1 MLLENIERVAALI
14 HSPLERMTFAM
25 HGEEDLIEL
34 PFVSRF
40 GVLEAERIGIPLP
53 GLSTQERTASNMIKS
68 PRATRVA
75 EARRAAEA
83 STFHTYRV
91 TNQFYLSPVLKTCRC
106 DQRVAMNLHG
116 NTTTEFGREWQV
128 GESLLHNS
136 MANESRWDGADPAL
150 GREQATFEAVF
161 DALPAAVVFTDLHG
175 EIRLVNRAF
184 TTLFGSPPHDVV
196 GKPIDLLH
204 VGMANDQAA
213 GRFQPH
219 DHPGDTPTPVDVT
232 YRTNDGGTFIGETV
246 VTAVKNGEGRVLGW
260 LRLIRHITDR
270 KDADARVEADLAR
283 LAKKHRYEAIVS
295 AVAHSIHQSTS
306 LQDVLDNAVE
316 AMRTHIE
323 RIDVIEIFL
332 LDGEEAVL
340 KAHTGLPEWVIEQ
353 IRRLPP
359 PQGYTWKVIS
369 DGQPRYCADVDQD
382 AFIHP
387 SFRAFGIK
395 SYVSMPIRAEGQ
407 TVGAININSLQ
418 KHAFDDDELRLL
430 EILSAHLETAINN
443 AQQAEALRRAL
454 AEVERLK
461 NRLQAEN
468 VYLQEEITTT
478 HHWGEIIGQSR
489 ALQEVLRRVAQV
501 APTDATVLIQ
511 GETGTG
517 KELIARA
524 IHRRSRYR
532 DRPLVKVNCATLPA
546 GLVESE
552 LFGHEKGA
560 FTGAVSRKIG
570 RFELADGGT
579 IFLDEISELPL
590 ELQAKL
596 LRVIQEGEFERVG
609 SSHTITVNVRVI
621 AATNRDLATAVQ
633 TGGFRADLF
642 YRLNVFPLTLPPLRE
657 RKDDIPLLVECFLA
671 RMAKKLGKELKGL
684 SDDSMARVMRYSW
697 PGNVREVQNVIE
709 RAAILARGP
718 IVEIDEA
725 IEQRLLPSS
734 HPPPITS
741 LQDVERAHI
750 LHVLTETRGIIEGP
764 RGAARILGLHPNTLR
779 FRLQKLGI
787 KNSRRPV

>member
-1 MLLENIERVAALI
+1 
-14 HSPLERMTFAM
+14 
-25 HGEEDLIEL
+25 
-34 PFVSRF
+34 
-40 GVLEAERIGIPLP
+40 
-53 GLSTQERTASNMIKS
+53 
-68 PRATRVA
+68 
-75 EARRAAEA
+75 
-83 STFHTYRV
+83 
-91 TNQFYLSPVLKTCRC
+91 
-106 DQRVAMNLHG
+106 MNLHG
-116 NTTTEFGREWQV
+116 NTITEFVKEWQV

-136 MANESRWDGADPAL
+136 MANQSRWDGADPAL
-150 GREQATFEAVF
+150 GQEQATFEAMF
-161 DALPAAVVFTDLHG
+161 NALPAAVFTDLHG
-175 EIRLVNRAF
+175 EIRLVNPAF
-184 TTLFGSPPHDVV
+184 TTLFGSPPQDVV
-196 GKPIDLLH
+196 GKPIDLLYA
-204 VGMANDQAA
+204 GMADDQAA

-219 DHPGDTPTPVDVT
+219 GHTGDVPTPVDLR

-246 VTAVKNGEGRVLGW
+246 VTAVKNGDGRVLGW
-260 LRLIRHITDR
+260 LRLIRDITDR
-270 KDADARVEADLAR
+270 KHADALVEADLAR
-283 LAKKHRYEAIVS
+283 LAKKHRYESIVS
-295 AVAHSIHQSTS
+295 AVAHSVHQSTS
-306 LQDVLDNAVE
+306 LQAVLENAVE

-323 RIDVIEIFL
+323 RIDAIEIFL
-332 LDGEEAVL
+332 CEGEDAVL
-340 KAHTGLPEWVIEQ
+340 KAHAGLPDWVIAQ
-353 IRRLPP
+353 IHRLPS
-359 PQGYTWKVIS
+359 PQGYTWKVMR

-387 SFRAFGIK
+387 SGRAFGVK
-395 SYVSMPIRAEGQ
+395 SYVSMPIRVEGK

-430 EILSAHLETAINN
+430 EILSAQLETAITN
-443 AQQAEALRRAL
+443 AQQAEALRQAL

-468 VYLQEEITTT
+468 VYLQKEITMV
-478 HHWGEIIGQSR
+478 HRCGEIIGQSR

-524 IHRRSRYR
+524 IHQRSRYR
-532 DRPLVKVNCATLPA
+532 DRPLVKVNCATLPV

-596 LRVIQEGEFERVG
+596 LRVLQEGEFERVG
-609 SSHTITVNVRVI
+609 SSHTLTVNVRVI
-621 AATNRDLATAVQ
+621 AATNRDLAMAVQ
-633 TGGFRADLF
+633 TGSFRADLF

-671 RMAKKLGKELKGL
+671 RMTKKLGKALTGL
-684 SDDSMARVMRYSW
+684 SDDSMARVMRYAW
-697 PGNVREVQNVIE
+697 PGNVRELQNVIE

-718 IVEIDEA
+718 FIEIDEA
-725 IEQRLLPSS
+725 LEQRLPSNDHPLPAA
-734 HPPPITS
+734 S
-741 LQDVERAHI
+741 LEDVERAHI
-750 LHVLTETRGIIEGP
+750 LRVLADTNGIIEGP

-787 KNSRRPV
+787 KNPRRRL

>member
-1 MLLENIERVAALI
+1 
-14 HSPLERMTFAM
+14 
-25 HGEEDLIEL
+25 
-34 PFVSRF
+34 
-40 GVLEAERIGIPLP
+40 
-53 GLSTQERTASNMIKS
+53 
-68 PRATRVA
+68 
-75 EARRAAEA
+75 
-83 STFHTYRV
+83 
-91 TNQFYLSPVLKTCRC
+91 
-106 DQRVAMNLHG
+106 MNLHG
-116 NTTTEFGREWQV
+116 NTTTEFVGEWQA
-128 GESLLHNS
+128 GESPLHHS
-136 MANESRWDGADPAL
+136 MANQSRWDGADPAL
-150 GREQATFEAVF
+150 GREQATFEAMF
-161 DALPAAVVFTDLHG
+161 NALPAATVLTDLHG

-184 TTLFGSPPHDVV
+184 TTLFGSPPQDVI
-196 GKPIDLLH
+196 GKPIDLLY
-204 VGMANDQAA
+204 VCMADDQAA

-219 DHPGDTPTPVDVT
+219 GQTGDIPTPVDVR
-232 YRTNDGGTFIGETV
+232 YRTHDGGTFIGETV

-260 LRLIRHITDR
+260 LRLIRNITDR
-270 KDADARVEADLAR
+270 KHADARVEADLAR

-295 AVAHSIHQSTS
+295 AVAHSIHQSTT
-306 LQDVLDNAVE
+306 LQAVLENAVE

-323 RIDVIEIFL
+323 RIDAIEIFL
-332 LDGEEAVL
+332 REGEEAVL
-340 KAHTGLPEWVIEQ
+340 KAHAGLPDWVIAQ
-353 IRRLPP
+353 IHRLPV
-359 PQGYTWKVIS
+359 PQGYTWKVIG

-382 AFIHP
+382 TFIHP
-387 SFRAFGIK
+387 AGRAFGVR
-395 SYVSMPIRAEGQ
+395 SYVSMPISAEGK

-418 KHAFDDDELRLL
+418 KRAFDGDELRLL
-430 EILSAHLETAINN
+430 EILSAHLQTAINN
-443 AQQAEALRRAL
+443 AQHAEALRHAL

-478 HHWGEIIGQSR
+478 HHCGEIIGESS
-489 ALQEVLRRVAQV
+489 ALQEVLRRVEQV

-532 DRPLVKVNCATLPA
+532 ERPLVKVNCATLPA

-560 FTGAVSRKIG
+560 FTGAVARKIG

-579 IFLDEISELPL
+579 IFLDEIGELPL
-590 ELQAKL
+590 ELQSKL
-596 LRVIQEGEFERVG
+596 LRVLQEGEFERVG
-609 SSHTITVNVRVI
+609 GSHTIMVNVRVI

-633 TGGFRADLF
+633 TGSFRADLF

-657 RKDDIPLLVECFLA
+657 RKKDIPLLVECFLGG
-671 RMAKKLGKELKGL
+671 MAQKLGKPLRCL
-684 SDDSMARVMRYSW
+684 SEESMARVMRYAW

-709 RAAILARGP
+709 RAAILACGP

-725 IEQRLLPSS
+725 LEQRLPPKDHPLPAR
-734 HPPPITS
+734 S

-750 LHVLTETRGIIEGP
+750 LRVLAETNGIIEGP

-787 KNSRRPV
+787 THSRRRL

>member
-1 MLLENIERVAALI
+1 M
-14 HSPLERMTFAM
+14 
-25 HGEEDLIEL
+25 
-34 PFVSRF
+34 
-40 GVLEAERIGIPLP
+40 
-53 GLSTQERTASNMIKS
+53 
-68 PRATRVA
+68 
-75 EARRAAEA
+75 
-83 STFHTYRV
+83 
-91 TNQFYLSPVLKTCRC
+91 NQ
-106 DQRVAMNLHG
+106 HG
-116 NTTTEFGREWQV
+116 NTTKEFVREWQA
-128 GESLLHNS
+128 GENPLHS
-136 MANESRWDGADPAL
+136 FMANQSRWNGADPAL
-150 GREQATFEAVF
+150 GQEQGTFEAVF
-161 DALPAAVVFTDLHG
+161 NALPAAAVFTDLHG
-175 EIRLVNRAF
+175 EIRLVNPAF
-184 TTLFGSPPHDVV
+184 TTLFGCPPQDVI
-196 GKPIDLLH
+196 GKPIDLLY
-204 VGMANDQAA
+204 VCMADDQAA

-219 DHPGDTPTPVDVT
+219 GHTGDIATPVDVR
-232 YRTNDGGTFIGETV
+232 YHRNDGGTFIGETV
-246 VTAVKNGEGRVLGW
+246 VTAVKNSEDRVLGW
-260 LRLIRHITDR
+260 LRLIRDITDR
-270 KDADARVEADLAR
+270 KHVDALVEADLAR
-283 LAKKHRYEAIVS
+283 LAKKHRYESIVS
-295 AVAHSIHQSTS
+295 AVAHSVHQSTS
-306 LQDVLDNAVE
+306 LQAVLENAVE

-323 RIDVIEIFL
+323 RIDAIEIFL
-332 LDGEEAVL
+332 REGEDAVL
-340 KAHTGLPEWVIEQ
+340 KAHTGLPDWVIAQ
-353 IRRLPP
+353 IQRLPS
-359 PQGYTWKVIS
+359 PQGYTWKVMR
-369 DGQPRYCADVDQD
+369 DGKPRYCADVDQD

-387 SFRAFGIK
+387 AGRAFGIK
-395 SYVSMPIRAEGQ
+395 SYVSMPISAEGK

-443 AQQAEALRRAL
+443 AQQAEALRQAL

-478 HHWGEIIGQSR
+478 HHCGEIIGQSR
-489 ALQEVLRRVAQV
+489 TLQEVLRRVEQV

-524 IHRRSRYR
+524 IHQRSRYQ

-560 FTGAVSRKIG
+560 FTGAVTRKIG

-579 IFLDEISELPL
+579 MFLDEISELPL

-596 LRVIQEGEFERVG
+596 LRVLQEGEFERVG

-621 AATNRDLATAVQ
+621 AATNRDLAMAVQ
-633 TGGFRADLF
+633 TGSFRADLF

-657 RKDDIPLLVECFLA
+657 RKDDIPLLVECFLT
-671 RMAKKLGKELKGL
+671 RMAKKLGKALTGL
-684 SDDSMARVMRYSW
+684 SDDAMARVMRYSW
-697 PGNVREVQNVIE
+697 PGNVRELQNVIE

-725 IEQRLLPSS
+725 LEQRPQPGDQPLPA
-734 HPPPITS
+734 TT

-750 LHVLTETRGIIEGP
+750 LRVLAETHGIIEGP

-787 KNSRRPV
+787 KHPRRRL

>member
-1 MLLENIERVAALI
+1 
-14 HSPLERMTFAM
+14 
-25 HGEEDLIEL
+25 
-34 PFVSRF
+34 
-40 GVLEAERIGIPLP
+40 
-53 GLSTQERTASNMIKS
+53 
-68 PRATRVA
+68 
-75 EARRAAEA
+75 
-83 STFHTYRV
+83 
-91 TNQFYLSPVLKTCRC
+91 
-106 DQRVAMNLHG
+106 MNLHG
-116 NTTTEFGREWQV
+116 TTTTEFVREWQA
-128 GESLLHNS
+128 GESPLYSS
-136 MANESRWDGADPAL
+136 MANQSRWDGTDPAL
-150 GREQATFEAVF
+150 GQEQPTFEAMF
-161 DALPAAVVFTDLHG
+161 NALPAATVFTDLHG

-184 TTLFGSPPHDVV
+184 TTLFGSPPQDVI
-196 GKPIDLLH
+196 GKPIDLFY
-204 VGMANDQAA
+204 VCMADEQAA

-219 DHPGDTPTPVDVT
+219 GHTGDIATPVDVR

-246 VTAVKNGEGRVLGW
+246 VTAVKNGEGPVLGW
-260 LRLIRHITDR
+260 LRLIREITGR
-270 KDADARVEADLAR
+270 KHADTRVEADLAR
-283 LAKKHRYEAIVS
+283 LAKKHRYESIVS
-295 AVAHSIHQSTS
+295 AVAHSVHQSTT
-306 LQDVLDNAVE
+306 LQAVLENAVE

-323 RIDVIEIFL
+323 RIDAIEIFL
-332 LDGEEAVL
+332 REGEEAAL
-340 KAHTGLPEWVIEQ
+340 RAHAGLPDWVVGQ
-353 IRRLPP
+353 IRRLPA

-387 SFRAFGIK
+387 AGRAFGVK
-395 SYVSMPIRAEGQ
+395 SYVSMPISAEGK

-430 EILSAHLETAINN
+430 EILSAHLETAIHN
-443 AQQAEALRRAL
+443 AQQAEALRQAL

-478 HHWGEIIGQSR
+478 HRCGEIIGQSR
-489 ALQEVLRRVAQV
+489 ALQEVLRRVEQV

-524 IHRRSRYR
+524 IHRRSRYQ

-560 FTGAVSRKIG
+560 FTGAIARKIG

-579 IFLDEISELPL
+579 IFLDEVGELPL

-596 LRVIQEGEFERVG
+596 LRILQEGEFERVG
-609 SSHTITVNVRVI
+609 GSHTITVNVRVI

-633 TGGFRADLF
+633 AGSFRADLF

-657 RKDDIPLLVECFLA
+657 RQDDIPLLVECFLA
-671 RMAKKLGKELKGL
+671 AMAQKLGKPLRGL
-684 SDDSMARVMRYSW
+684 SAGSMARMLRYAW
-697 PGNVREVQNVIE
+697 PGNVREVQNVVE

-725 IEQRLLPSS
+725 LEQRLPPSDLSLPAK
-734 HPPPITS
+734 S
-741 LQDVERAHI
+741 LQDMERVHI
-750 LHVLTETRGIIEGP
+750 LRVLGETHGVIEGP

-787 KNSRRPV
+787 THPRRRP

>member
-1 MLLENIERVAALI
+1 
-14 HSPLERMTFAM
+14 
-25 HGEEDLIEL
+25 
-34 PFVSRF
+34 
-40 GVLEAERIGIPLP
+40 
-53 GLSTQERTASNMIKS
+53 
-68 PRATRVA
+68 
-75 EARRAAEA
+75 
-83 STFHTYRV
+83 
-91 TNQFYLSPVLKTCRC
+91 
-106 DQRVAMNLHG
+106 MNLYGH
-116 NTTTEFGREWQV
+116 TATEFIREWQA
-128 GESLLHNS
+128 GESLLHGS
-136 MANESRWDGADPAL
+136 VANRSRWDDADPAL
-150 GREQATFEAVF
+150 GREQATFEAMF
-161 DALPAAVVFTDLHG
+161 NALPAAAVFTDLHG
-175 EIRLVNRAF
+175 EIRLVNPAF
-184 TTLFGSPPHDVV
+184 TTLFGCPPQDMI
-196 GKPIDLLH
+196 GKPIDLLY
-204 VGMANDQAA
+204 GCMAGDQVA

-219 DHPGDTPTPVDVT
+219 GHTGESATSVDVR

-246 VTAVKNGEGRVLGW
+246 VTAVKNGEGRMLGW
-260 LRLIRHITDR
+260 LSLIRDITER
-270 KDADARVEADLAR
+270 KHADALVEAHLAR
-283 LAKKHRYEAIVS
+283 LAKKHRYESIVG
-295 AVAHSIHQSTS
+295 AVAHILHQSAT
-306 LQDVLDNAVE
+306 LQAVLENAVE

-323 RIDVIEIFL
+323 RIDAIEIFL
-332 LDGEEAVL
+332 CEGEEAVL
-340 KAHTGLPEWVIEQ
+340 KAHTGLPDWVIEQ
-353 IRRLPP
+353 IHRLPA
-359 PQGYTWKVIS
+359 PQGYTWKVIG

-387 SFRAFGIK
+387 AGRAFGIK
-395 SYVSMPIRAEGQ
+395 SYVSMPISVDGK

-430 EILSAHLETAINN
+430 EILSAQLETAITN
-443 AQQAEALRRAL
+443 AQQAEALRQAL

-478 HHWGEIIGQSR
+478 HHRGEIIGQSR
-489 ALQEVLRRVAQV
+489 TLQEVLRQVEQV

-560 FTGAVSRKIG
+560 FTGAVARKIG

-579 IFLDEISELPL
+579 MFLDEIGELPL

-596 LRVIQEGEFERVG
+596 LRVLQEGEFERVG
-609 SSHTITVNVRVI
+609 GMHTITVNVRVI

-633 TGGFRADLF
+633 AGSFRADLF

-657 RKDDIPLLVECFLA
+657 RQEDIPLLVECFLA

-684 SDDSMARVMRYSW
+684 SDESMAHVMRYTW

-725 IEQRLLPSS
+725 IEQRLLPSD
-734 HPPPITS
+734 HPLPSTS

-750 LHVLTETRGIIEGP
+750 LRVLAETHGIIEGP
-764 RGAARILGLHPNTLR
+764 KGAARILGLHPNTLR

-787 KNSRRPV
+787 KHSRRRL

>member
-1 MLLENIERVAALI
+1 
-14 HSPLERMTFAM
+14 
-25 HGEEDLIEL
+25 
-34 PFVSRF
+34 
-40 GVLEAERIGIPLP
+40 
-53 GLSTQERTASNMIKS
+53 
-68 PRATRVA
+68 
-75 EARRAAEA
+75 
-83 STFHTYRV
+83 
-91 TNQFYLSPVLKTCRC
+91 
-106 DQRVAMNLHG
+106 MNLHG
-116 NTTTEFGREWQV
+116 NTTTEFVREWQA
-128 GESLLHNS
+128 GESPLHSS
-136 MANESRWDGADPAL
+136 MAGQSRWDGADPAL
-150 GREQATFEAVF
+150 GQEQATCEAMF
-161 DALPAAVVFTDLHG
+161 NALPAAAVFTDLHG
-175 EIRLVNRAF
+175 EIRMVNPAF
-184 TTLFGSPPHDVV
+184 TTLFGSPPQDVI
-196 GKPIDLLH
+196 GKPIDLLS
-204 VGMANDQAA
+204 VCMADDQAV

-219 DHPGDTPTPVDVT
+219 GHTGDIAAPVDVR

-260 LRLIRHITDR
+260 LRLIRDITDR
-270 KDADARVEADLAR
+270 KHADALVEADLAR
-283 LAKKHRYEAIVS
+283 LAKKHRYESVVS
-295 AVAHSIHQSTS
+295 AVAHSVHQSTS

-323 RIDVIEIFL
+323 RIDGIEIFL
-332 LDGEEAVL
+332 REGEEAVL
-340 KAHTGLPEWVIEQ
+340 KAHTGLPDWVIAQ
-353 IRRLPP
+353 IHRMPA
-359 PQGYTWKVIS
+359 PQGYTWKVIG

-382 AFIHP
+382 TFIHP
-387 SFRAFGIK
+387 AGRAFGVK
-395 SYVSMPIRAEGQ
+395 SYVSMPISAEGK

-443 AQQAEALRRAL
+443 VRQAEALRQAL

-468 VYLQEEITTT
+468 VYLQEEITTA
-478 HHWGEIIGQSR
+478 HHCGEIIGQSR
-489 ALQEVLRRVAQV
+489 ALREVLTRVEQV

-524 IHRRSRYR
+524 IHHRSPHR

-552 LFGHEKGA
+552 LFGHERGA
-560 FTGAVSRKIG
+560 FTGAVARKIG

-579 IFLDEISELPL
+579 IFLDEIGELPL

-596 LRVIQEGEFERVG
+596 LRVLQEGEFERVG
-609 SSHTITVNVRVI
+609 GAHTITVNVRVI

-633 TGGFRADLF
+633 AGSFRADLF

-657 RKDDIPLLVECFLA
+657 RQDDIPLLAECFLA
-671 RMAKKLGKELKGL
+671 RMAQKLGKALTGL
-684 SDDSMARVMRYSW
+684 SDDSMARVMRYAW
-697 PGNVREVQNVIE
+697 PGNVRELQNVIE

-725 IEQRLLPSS
+725 LEQRLSPSDHPLPA
-734 HPPPITS
+734 TS

-750 LHVLTETRGIIEGP
+750 LRVLEETHGIIEGP

-787 KNSRRPV
+787 KNSRRRF